1 MKIIYYFCV
10 NYLNMNCIVCNDKL
24 NGNRK
29 KFCSNNCKS
38 KFHYK
43 NSNGYYIQ
51 TKRGYNRKL
60 KLIEIKG
67 GGCVK
72 CGYNK
77 NISALEFHHID
88 ETIKA
93 FAIDRRTLSNNSMET
108 ILKEAEKCI
117 LLCANCHREHHNPE
131 CDIEAVNVFVNNTP
145 YKESREVKT
154 GTDCKVCGTN
164 FKKITGKIYCSK
176 SCREKDKR

>member
-1 MKIIYYFCV
+1 
-10 NYLNMNCIVCNDKL
+10 MNWINKNDKL
-24 NGNRK
+24 NDNRK

-38 KFHYK
+38 KFYYK
-43 NSNGYYIQ
+43 NSNGYKKKK
-51 TKRGYNRKL
+51 KRGYSRKL
-60 KLIEIKG
+60 KLIEMRG

-88 ETIKA
+88 ETLKE
-93 FAIDRRTLSNNSMET
+93 FTIDRRTLSNSSMET

-131 CDIEAVNVFVNNTP
+131 CDIEAVKVFVNNTP
-145 YKESREVKT
+145 YKGSREVKT

-176 SCREKDKR
+176 ICREKDKK